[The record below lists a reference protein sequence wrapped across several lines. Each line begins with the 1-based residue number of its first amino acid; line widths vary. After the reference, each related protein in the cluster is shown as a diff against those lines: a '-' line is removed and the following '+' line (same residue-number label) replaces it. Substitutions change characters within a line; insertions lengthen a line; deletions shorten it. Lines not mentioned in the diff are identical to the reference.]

1 MQTKFKRH
9 QGVRLVRDPD
19 PEYIEYHTEL
29 SDEEQVPIK
38 KGMKGKVNIILPN
51 GQYHVE
57 ILDKKGNTLAYV
69 AVDEDSLEA
78 VD

>member
-1 MQTKFKRH
+1 
-9 QGVRLVRDPD
+9 
-19 PEYIEYHTEL
+19 
-29 SDEEQVPIK
+29 
-38 KGMKGKVNIILPN
+38 MKGRINIILPN

-69 AVDEDSLEA
+69 AVDEESLEA